1 MALVHVTSENFDAE
15 VLQAKGKVL
24 IDFWATWCGPCQ
36 MIAPILQEI
45 ADERSDLKICKVD
58 VDEEMELAQKF
69 GVMSIPMLVVM
80 EDGQIKNTAVGARP
94 KADILALID

>member
-45 ADERSDLKICKVD
+45 ADERSDLKLCKVD